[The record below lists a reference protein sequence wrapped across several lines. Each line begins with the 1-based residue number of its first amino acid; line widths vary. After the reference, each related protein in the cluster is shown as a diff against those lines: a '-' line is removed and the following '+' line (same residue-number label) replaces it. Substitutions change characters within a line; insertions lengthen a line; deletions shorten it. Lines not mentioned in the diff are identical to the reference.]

1 MGSPNVHIANVLSEA
16 NLAMSDFDSL
26 ASSGQSLAQQL
37 KTLTKN
43 YDDAQALIEQLKN
56 TDAGTILNLQ
66 QRLANAPMDAL
77 RGMTSIGNL
86 HMLPAK
92 TTDNAEVP
100 GVWID
105 SGGHTGQS
113 NPGTNK
119 TPHGTFQYT
128 QGTFT
133 TPARIFFT
141 PGGGFDNAF
150 IYEHFAY
157 FLPTLVRQRRIFS
170 MQPTDAAQENCVEWQ
185 DEWISK
191 LLACKFNLGWQWNHS
206 ARIFRYFDQ
215 IAQTWRTSPV
225 PYVELGTTPIEVI
238 GEFILDPIAKTT
250 THVALTVA
258 GKRTPVNVTQSATPA
273 PGVNDKFTISIIQLD
288 SLGFGKPF
296 GCNIH
301 QCETLYL

>member
-1 MGSPNVHIANVLSEA
+1 MNPKSQAIIENATELDG
-16 NLAMSDFDSL
+16 
-26 ASSGQSLAQQL
+26 
-37 KTLTKN
+37 TLTQNSQLISDQAAQIQKLGDQLAAVTS
-43 YDDAQALIEQLKN
+43 DDQSVGAQLLAAQEKLAAASWN
-56 TDAGTILNLQ
+56 T
-66 QRLANAPMDAL
+66 L
-77 RGMTSIGNL
+77 RGITSIGNL

-92 TTDNAEVP
+92 TTDNIEVP

-128 QGTFT
+128 PGTFT
-133 TPARIFFT
+133 SPARIFFT

-150 IYEHFAY
+150 IYEHFGYA
-157 FLPTLVRQRRIFS
+157 LPTLVRQRRIFS
-170 MQPTDAAQENCVEWQ
+170 MLPTDAAQENCVEWQ

-191 LLACKFNLGWQWNHS
+191 SLACKFNLGWQWNRS
-206 ARIFRYFDQ
+206 AKIFRYFDQ

-225 PYVELGTTPIEVI
+225 PYVELGTSPIEVI

-258 GKRTPVNVTQSATPA
+258 GKRTPVNVTQAATPA
-273 PGVNDKFTISIIQLD
+273 PGANDKYTISLIQMD